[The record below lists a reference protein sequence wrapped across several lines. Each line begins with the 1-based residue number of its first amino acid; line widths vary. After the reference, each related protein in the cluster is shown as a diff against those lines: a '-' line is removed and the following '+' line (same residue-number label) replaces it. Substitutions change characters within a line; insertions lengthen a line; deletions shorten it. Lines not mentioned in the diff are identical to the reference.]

1 MTFIEVHANES
12 EPAMAKLI
20 ADPYTSTYNEAPP
33 PIHLGRTIVWQ
44 ERMFRE
50 LCLPSN
56 SMALQHENL
65 IFHAAV
71 MPHDRA
77 GIMVGSY
84 HGAVFTTPP
93 VAGAELAARVIDCG
107 RCRPEIAIRPFSYS
121 VYDRET

>member
-12 EPAMAKLI
+12 ESAMAKLI
-20 ADPYTSTYNEAPP
+20 ADAYTSTYNEAPP

-50 LCLPSN
+50 LCLPFN
-56 SMALQHENL
+56 SMALQHEDM
-65 IFHAAV
+65 IFHAAA
-71 MPHDRA
+71 MPSDRA
-77 GIMVGSY
+77 RIMIGSMQ
-84 HGAVFTTPP
+84 GRVFTTPP
-93 VAGAELAARVIDCG
+93 VGGAELVARFIDCG